1 VDGLGMTVG
10 EALLQP
16 HRGYLAALAPLLDR
30 GKIRA
35 MAHITGG
42 GFPGNVPRVL
52 PEGLAARIRTRSWD
66 VPRLFRLI
74 QNGGNVSAE
83 EMYRTFNMGV
93 GMVVVVAPEDLHDVE
108 HSLERRGEVSYVIG
122 AVEAGSGVHLE

>member
-1 VDGLGMTVG
+1 MDAINAGNLGRKTGRGFYAWVDGKP
-10 EALLQP
+10 QKN
-16 HRGYLAALAPLLDR
+16 AAGA
-30 GKIRA
+30 
-35 MAHITGG
+35 
-42 GFPGNVPRVL
+42 V
-52 PEGLAARIRTRSWD
+52 PEGLAARIRTRAWD

-83 EMYRTFNMGV
+83 EMYRTFNMGI

-108 HSLERRGEVSYVIG
+108 HSLERRGEVSHVIG

>member
-1 VDGLGMTVG
+1 M
-10 EALLQP
+10 E
-16 HRGYLAALAPLLDR
+16 PLLER

-52 PEGLAARIRTRSWD
+52 PEGLAARIRTRAWD

-83 EMYRTFNMGV
+83 EMYRTFNMGI

-108 HSLERRGEVSYVIG
+108 HSLERRGEVSHVIG